1 MSRLT
6 KTSRSYYT
14 TYLLYGVIAIGII
27 LKLWVSFAY
36 TSKSKEINLLKYSRD
51 ILYSVKKMETPS
63 IKYGLFYENTS
74 KNIISV
80 NIMFKGGAALD
91 PSGYDGISYLLA
103 NALVQGA
110 GGYNPYEFKKLL
122 EDYSIS
128 IESQTERD
136 RIIINISTLS
146 YYRNHLFNILDMVI
160 NHPNLGQRELA
171 ISKNNLLVEYKVNTA
186 NPTYFVEKRLRRSL
200 FGNSPYFK
208 DVAGNPKTIS
218 RITPE
223 FLSKFKSRVI
233 TKDNLYVAVSGNI
246 SQGEVEN
253 SLEKI
258 FAKLPHAKSNITLPK
273 IAPRIVKQTISVPI
287 ANVAQSE
294 VYMVFSSPEPKSID
308 YPYAQVVNT
317 YLGRIPD
324 SALFQELRNNQG
336 LVYTVSSSLLQNAL
350 THYWVVSLG
359 SSLNTA
365 GKAIDEVQRVLQ
377 EARKNTNYKDI
388 LISKDWLLS
397 SELNFFSNNEVMANT
412 LNTIQFRDQTISEF
426 IESRSAMN
434 SISRVN
440 YQDIL
445 NGLDLDNITIVK
457 IVKKK

>member
-14 TYLLYGVIAIGII
+14 TYLLYGVIALGVL
-27 LKLWVSFAY
+27 LKLWVSFSY
-36 TSKSKEINLLKYSRD
+36 TSKSKDINLLKYSRE
-51 ILYSVKKMETPS
+51 ILFSVKKMETQS
-63 IKYGLFYENTS
+63 IKHGLFYENTS

-91 PSGYDGISYLLA
+91 PKGYDGISYLLA

-110 GGYNPYEFKKLL
+110 GGYSPYEFKKLL

-128 IESQTERD
+128 IDTSTERD
-136 RIIINISTLS
+136 KIIVNISTLS
-146 YYRNHLFNILDMVI
+146 YYRNHLFDILDMVI
-160 NHPNLGQRELA
+160 NRPNLGQRELA
-171 ISKNNLLVEYKVNTA
+171 ISKNNLLVEYNVNTA
-186 NPTYFVEKRLRRSL
+186 NPTYFVEKSLRRSL

-208 DVAGNPKTIS
+208 DIVGNPRTIA

-223 FLSKFKSRVI
+223 ILARFKSRVI

-253 SLEKI
+253 NLEKI
-258 FAKLPHAKSNITLPK
+258 FAKLPHATSNITLPK
-273 IAPRIVKQTISVPI
+273 ITPRIVNKTISVPI
-287 ANVAQSE
+287 QNVAQSE
-294 VYMVFSSPEPKSID
+294 VYMVFSSPDFKSID

-365 GKAIDEVQRVLQ
+365 DQAIDEVKRVLQ
-377 EARKNTNYKDI
+377 ESRKNTNYKNI
-388 LISKDWLLS
+388 IIAKDWLLAN
-397 SELNFFSNNEVMANT
+397 ELNFFSNNEEMAHT
-412 LNTIQFRDQTISEF
+412 LNTIQFRNQTIGEF
-426 IESRSAMN
+426 IESRNTMN
-434 SISRVN
+434 SISKVN

-445 NGLDLDNITIVK
+445 DNLDLDNITIVK

>member
-14 TYLLYGVIAIGII
+14 TYLLYGVIALGVL
-27 LKLWVSFAY
+27 LKLWVSFSY
-36 TSKSKEINLLKYSRD
+36 TSKSKDINLLKYSRE
-51 ILYSVKKMETPS
+51 ILFSVKKMETQS
-63 IKYGLFYENTS
+63 IKHGLFYENTS

-91 PSGYDGISYLLA
+91 PKGYDGISYLLA

-110 GGYNPYEFKKLL
+110 GGYSPYEFKKLL

-128 IESQTERD
+128 IDTSTERD
-136 RIIINISTLS
+136 KIIVNISTLS
-146 YYRNHLFNILDMVI
+146 YYRNHLFDILDMVI
-160 NHPNLGQRELA
+160 NRPNLGQRELA
-171 ISKNNLLVEYKVNTA
+171 ISKNNLLVEYNVNTA
-186 NPTYFVEKRLRRSL
+186 NPTYFVEKSLRRSL

-208 DVAGNPKTIS
+208 DIVGNPRTIA

-223 FLSKFKSRVI
+223 ILARFKSRVI

-253 SLEKI
+253 NLEKI
-258 FAKLPHAKSNITLPK
+258 FAKLPHATSNITLPK
-273 IAPRIVKQTISVPI
+273 ITPRIVNKTISVPI
-287 ANVAQSE
+287 QNVAQSE
-294 VYMVFSSPEPKSID
+294 VYMVFSSPDINSID

-350 THYWVVSLG
+350 AHYWVVSLG

-365 GKAIDEVQRVLQ
+365 DQAIDEVKRVLQ
-377 EARKNTNYKDI
+377 ESRKNTNYKDI
-388 LISKDWLLS
+388 LIAKDWLLAN
-397 SELNFFSNNEVMANT
+397 ELNFFSNNEEMAHT
-412 LNTIQFRDQTISEF
+412 LNTIQFRNQTIGEF
-426 IESRSAMN
+426 IESRNTMN
-434 SISRVN
+434 SISKVN

-445 NGLDLDNITIVK
+445 DNLDLDNITIVK

>member
-14 TYLLYGVIAIGII
+14 TYLLYGVIAIGVI
-27 LKLWVSFAY
+27 LKLWVSFSY
-36 TSKSKEINLLKYSRD
+36 TSKSKDINLLKYSRE
-51 ILYSVKKMETPS
+51 ILFSVKKMETQS
-63 IKYGLFYENTS
+63 IKHGLFYENTS

-91 PSGYDGISYLLA
+91 TKGYDGISYLLA

-110 GGYNPYEFKKLL
+110 GGYSPYEFKKLL

-128 IESQTERD
+128 IDTSTERD
-136 RIIINISTLS
+136 KIIVNISTLS
-146 YYRNHLFNILDMVI
+146 YYRNHLFDILDMVI
-160 NHPNLGQRELA
+160 NRPNLGQRELA
-171 ISKNNLLVEYKVNTA
+171 ISKNNLLVEYNVNTA
-186 NPTYFVEKRLRRSL
+186 NPTYFVEKSLRRSL

-208 DVAGNPKTIS
+208 DIIGNPRTIA

-223 FLSKFKSRVI
+223 ILARFKAKVI
-233 TKDNLYVAVSGNI
+233 TKDNIYVAVSGNI

-253 SLEKI
+253 NLEKI
-258 FAKLPHAKSNITLPK
+258 FAKLPHATSNITLPK
-273 IAPRIVKQTISVPI
+273 ITPRIVNKTISVPI
-287 ANVAQSE
+287 QNVAQSE
-294 VYMVFSSPEPKSID
+294 VYMVFSSPDVNSID

-350 THYWVVSLG
+350 AHYWVVSLG

-365 GKAIDEVQRVLQ
+365 DQAIDEVKRVLQ
-377 EARKNTNYKDI
+377 ESRKNTNYKNI
-388 LISKDWLLS
+388 LIAKDWLLAN
-397 SELNFFSNNEVMANT
+397 ELNFFSNNEEMAQT
-412 LNTIQFRDQTISEF
+412 LNTIQFRNQTIGEF
-426 IESRSAMN
+426 IESRNTMN
-434 SISRVN
+434 SISKVN

-445 NGLDLDNITIVK
+445 DNLDLDNITIVK